1 MRLFRGR
8 ILLVFLRAALFFELA
23 DAEGKRVDVEACLRE
38 LLELLESEWGRIS
51 RELSP
56 EQASRLRACMDRAR
70 QVVGAEKNSK

>member
-1 MRLFRGR
+1 MRLSRSH
-8 ILLVFLRAALFFELA
+8 IPLVLLRWALLFESS

-70 QVVGAEKNSK
+70 QVMSEKEN